1 MPIDMNKARE
11 RMKQLQK
18 ERKDYSKISYGLKDG
33 ANTLR
38 FVTPPG
44 EDWPFIYGAQYRNM
58 KMKRQYFIS
67 PSMYDERDPILE
79 QLQQLKKTGSAEDV
93 EFAKKLFPTNRVFA
107 LAVIRGQEDKG
118 IVWVDFPQ
126 KVEKEL
132 VQYILNEEYGDITD
146 VRKGTDFTITKT
158 KGNPFPEYSITP
170 KRTTSPLLSEKQ
182 DIETAFKNIPDF
194 KQAYKHYTEEQMEE
208 IWNEF
213 LNGSDDSGDTD
224 SKEQVIPDQEEAID
238 VSAALLKYKNKKAQ
252 IDQ

>member
-18 ERKDYSKISYGLKDG
+18 ERRDYSKISYGLKEG

-44 EDWPFIYGAQYRNM
+44 EDWPFIYGSQYRNM

-67 PSMYDERDPILE
+67 PSMYDERDPILQ
-79 QLQQLKKTGSAEDV
+79 QLQKLKKMGSAEDA
-93 EFAKKLFPTNRVFA
+93 EFARKLFPTNRVFA
-107 LAVIRGQEDKG
+107 LAIVRGQEEKG

-126 KVEKEL
+126 KVQKQL
-132 VQYILNEEYGDITD
+132 VQYILNQEYGDITD
-146 VRKGTDFTITKT
+146 IHKGTDFTITKT

-170 KRTTSPLLSEKQ
+170 KRTTSPLLPNKQ
-182 DIETAFKNIPDF
+182 DIENVIKEIPDF
-194 KQAYKHYTEEQMEE
+194 KQAFKHFTEAQMEE
-208 IWNEF
+208 IWNDF
-213 LNGSDDSGDTD
+213 LTGSDDSGVAD
-224 SKEQVIPDQEEAID
+224 SKDDVIPDEEETVD

-252 IDQ
+252 LEQ